1 MLEWYVY
8 LEDVNNKKI
17 IKYNIFNHY
26 SFCQDLKDIIKKI
39 KNKDEFS
46 EKVKRST
53 IYYFWSKC
61 EYEILITTWLERKD
75 FKDKKIDVYDQLEL
89 NWDRF
94 IDYIWDN
101 KKEILKNEI

>member
-26 SFCQDLKDIIKKI
+26 SFRQDLKDIIKKI

-46 EKVKRST
+46 EKMKRST
-53 IYYFWSKC
+53 MYYFWSKC
-61 EYEILITTWLERKD
+61 EYEILITTWLGRKD
-75 FKDKKIDVYDQLEL
+75 FKGEKIDVYDQLQL
-89 NWDRF
+89 NWNAF
-94 IDYIWDN
+94 IDYVWKN
-101 KKEILKNEI
+101 KKYIEINA